1 MTTASQN
8 ERGTLDPILLAL
20 TQNRLDHI
28 SHQMGWVMLR
38 TARSPIFSQA
48 HDFSCFIAGPSGEV
62 VSQADGIPIHTG
74 SGGFGVRAILR
85 DFASDI
91 NDGDVFLLN
100 DPWAAGGNHLP
111 DWVIARPVFVAGQL
125 VGLTCNRAH
134 QSDIGGGAAGAY
146 NPAATEVFEEGI
158 RLPVLKL
165 VEAGRTR
172 EDLWKL
178 LLLNTRTPHLLDGD
192 LRAMLGSTRIGME
205 RVAALVEELDVEGA
219 LRYFDGILHHADRSV
234 RAEIAG
240 LPDGVYFGE
249 DRSDNDCF
257 ELRDVVVRVRLEIA
271 GDRVTVDFTGSDPQ
285 IRGFKNSS
293 FGNTCSAVYTALA
306 SFLDPHL
313 PHNEGA
319 FRCVEVIAPEG
330 TIVNATEGASTT
342 MCTVFFAHEIIH
354 AVWKALAQANPE
366 RGCAGWAKNVFGLSA
381 GRAPD
386 GLPYVFYHGA
396 ASGGGGAVDGRDGF
410 NQIGHVCTLGGL
422 TMPNVEAYEQI
433 YPVMFHRQEFRI
445 DGAGPGQ
452 WRGGS
457 GCDYEVEIQTPATH
471 SFRGEGLNY
480 ETGYGING
488 GGAGA
493 PGAMTLRYPDGADE
507 TAPKFGLRST
517 GPARFVTRSPG
528 GGGYGSPLD
537 RDPESVLRDWR
548 DEIISDQTMR
558 ETYGVVVSGDGRCVN
573 QEETVQV
580 RDAMRR
586 GQTGSSD

>member
-1 MTTASQN
+1 MDPSPEAPDQV
-8 ERGTLDPILLAL
+8 LDPVILAL

-85 DFASDI
+85 DFGDEISE
-91 NDGDVFLLN
+91 GDVFLLN

-111 DWVIARPVFVAGQL
+111 DWVVARPVFVDDRM

-158 RLPVLKL
+158 RLPVLRL
-165 VEAGRTR
+165 VEAGKTR
-172 EDLWKL
+172 NDLWKL

-205 RVAALVEELDVEGA
+205 RVAALVEELGTGEA
-219 LRYFDGILHHADRSV
+219 LRYFSGVLDHADRSV
-234 RAEIAG
+234 RREIMR
-240 LPDGVYFGE
+240 LPDGVYRGE

-257 ELRDVVVRVRLEIA
+257 EIRDVVVRVTLTID
-271 GDRVTVDFTGSDPQ
+271 GDRMTVDFTGTDPQ

-293 FGNTCSAVYTALA
+293 LGNTYSAVFTALS
-306 SFLDPHL
+306 SFLDPDL

-330 TIVNATEGASTT
+330 TIVNAREGASTT
-342 MCTVFFAHEIIH
+342 MCTVFCAHEIIH
-354 AVWKALAQANPE
+354 AVWKALAQANPG
-366 RGCAGWAKNVFGLSA
+366 RGCAGWAKNVFGLSV
-381 GRAPD
+381 GREEN

-396 ASGGGGAVDGRDGF
+396 ASAGSGAVDGRDGF

-422 TMPNVEAYEQI
+422 TMPNIEAYEQL
-433 YPVMFHRQEFRI
+433 YPVRFYRQEFRL
-445 DGAGPGQ
+445 DAAGPGE

-457 GCDYEVEIQTPATH
+457 GCDYEVEIETPAVH
-471 SFRGEGLNY
+471 SFRGEGLGY

-488 GGAGA
+488 GGGGA
-493 PGAMTLRYPDGADE
+493 PGEMRLRYADGRTE
-507 TAPKFGLRST
+507 EAPKFGLRPT
-517 GPARFVTRSPG
+517 GPVRFVTQSPG
-528 GGGYGSPLD
+528 GGGYGDPLA
-537 RDPESVLRDWR
+537 RDPERVLRDWR
-548 DEIISDQTMR
+548 DGLISEVVMR
-558 ETYGVVVSGDGRCVN
+558 GTYGVVAGGDGRSV
-573 QEETVQV
+573 
-580 RDAMRR
+580 DAAGTATLREMMLAER
-586 GQTGSSD
+586 